1 MILVNNQKPRY
12 DGAEVANTLDNF
24 FSNITTNL
32 KNANYYVEDNLL
44 YGLFRHLAFK
54 TILKCKNN
62 PSISLQVFIIT

>member
-32 KNANYYVEDNLL
+32 KNANYYVEDNFL
-44 YGLFRHLAFK
+44 YGLSRHLAFK
-54 TILKCKNN
+54 AILKCKNN
-62 PSISLQVFIIT
+62 PSISLQLFIII